1 MKKLWFSIY
10 DEKRY
15 QGNEKTFYNPQ
26 NYEWAKYVLR
36 NKDVIINEFNQVVN
50 QKELFDPY
58 FNHLFSTTDGGWKTV
73 GLKFWSINNYKNQK
87 YFPEI
92 TKIINKVPGLISAS
106 FSKLE
111 ANSEI
116 IPHNG
121 DSNGFYR
128 CHFAIDI
135 PGKLPD
141 CGFEVEKDKKSWSN
155 GELLIFCDALYHR
168 AWNNT
173 QNERYIMIFDVV
185 REEFEPQK
193 RTLVHTVLASML
205 IQKIGLFFRIGLN
218 NDFNRKRLK
227 PLVFILKP
235 FARMAVWFTNVFK
248 VY

>member
-1 MKKLWFSIY
+1 MKLWFSIY

-15 QGNEKTFYNPQ
+15 QGDEVAFYNPSD
-26 NYEWAKYVLR
+26 YDWAEIVLK
-36 NKDVIINEFNQVVN
+36 NKDIIINEFKQTINS
-50 QKELFDPY
+50 QKLFDPY
-58 FNHLFSTTDGGWKTV
+58 FNYLFSTTDGGWKTI
-73 GLKFWSINNYKNQK
+73 GLKFWSINNYKNQQ

-92 TKIINKVPGLISAS
+92 TKIINNIPGLISAS

-128 CHFAIDI
+128 CHLGLDI
-135 PGKLPD
+135 PGKLPN
-141 CGFEVEKDKKSWSN
+141 CGFEVKGEQKSWGN

-173 QNERYIMIFDVV
+173 ENERYIMIFDIV
-185 REEFEPQK
+185 RKEFEPQQNK
-193 RTLVHTVLASML
+193 LITTVLASML
-205 IQKIGLFFRIGLN
+205 LQKVGLKLGVGLN
-218 NDFNRKRLK
+218 ESFKRRRLK
-227 PLVFILKP
+227 PLVLILRP
-235 FARMAVWFTNVFK
+235 FAQLAIWFTNYFK